1 MSGSAPLRAAI
12 MISFD
17 SLPKTLPLAFAAAS
31 LCFAFHCAPMLV
43 LVSCEGNRREF
54 YSVAVGFVAGTG

>member
-1 MSGSAPLRAAI
+1 LFDDQAQRGFISGSAPLRAAI

-17 SLPKTLPLAFAAAS
+17 SLPKILPLAFAAAS

-43 LVSCEGNRREF
+43 PVEM
-54 YSVAVGFVAGTG
+54 